1 LGILKKGSLAMGF
14 FSEFGWRPKL
24 SALVVMGLGCPLACA
39 DGPTP
44 DETRP
49 PAAEEAPADEAQA
62 PQAVPPAEGRPGQ
75 GAIRVQPNVIRIA
88 PLGQLPGAIARPQM
102 FQIKLSE
109 FWLGID
115 CTPLHPAMSKH
126 LKLEGDGGLIVEQV
140 MPESPAAKAGFTQH
154 DLLLAAGDKPI
165 ATIQQLMEVLDAA
178 KGQPVEFH
186 ILRAGDRHKL
196 SATPEKRPKLA
207 DRTVPEQPM
216 WVEGEAPKVFSIV
229 RDQLEKGGMP
239 MRIQVFPLGA
249 APTRAAQALD
259 VPDDLKIHVDKQ
271 GKQPAKI
278 VVERGEEKWTVE
290 EDQLDPLPDDV
301 RPHVEAMLDRLF
313 VANPAGD
320 VQFRTNILPGPGTDG
335 PLAERLERRLEE
347 MNRRLE
353 QFRGELDELRKK

>member
-1 LGILKKGSLAMGF
+1 MGF
-14 FSEFGWRPKL
+14 FSDFGWRPRL
-24 SALVVMGLGCPLACA
+24 SAMVVMGLGCPLACA
-39 DGPTP
+39 DEPTL
-44 DETRP
+44 ETSP
-49 PAAEEAPADEAQA
+49 PVVEEAPVDEAQA
-62 PQAVPPAEGRPGQ
+62 PQAAPQAAGAPAQ

-88 PLGQLPGAIARPQM
+88 PLLNRMTAPAPPPQM
-102 FQIKLSE
+102 LQIKLSE

-115 CTPLHPAMSKH
+115 CTPLHPAVKKH
-126 LKLEGDGGLIVEQV
+126 LKLEGEGGLIVEQV
-140 MPESPAAKAGFTQH
+140 MPESPAAKAGFAQH

-186 ILRAGDRHKL
+186 VLRAGDKHKI

-207 DRTVPEQPM
+207 NRTVPDQPM

-249 APTRAAQALD
+249 APTRAAQAQD

-278 VVERGEEKWTVE
+278 IVERGEEKWTVE

-313 VANPAGD
+313 VAKPAGD
-320 VQFRTNILPGPGTDG
+320 VMFHSHPAPFPGADG
-335 PLAERLERRLEE
+335 PLHERVERRMDD

-353 QFRGELDELRKK
+353 QLRSELDELRKK

>member
-1 LGILKKGSLAMGF
+1 V
-14 FSEFGWRPKL
+14 P
-24 SALVVMGLGCPLACA
+24 PA
-39 DGPTP
+39 DGP
-44 DETRP
+44 
-49 PAAEEAPADEAQA
+49 
-62 PQAVPPAEGRPGQ
+62 PGQ
-75 GAIRVQPNVIRIA
+75 ADIRVQPNVIRIA
-88 PLGQLPGAIARPQM
+88 PLGQLPNAVTRPQM

-115 CTPLHPAMSKH
+115 CTPLHPALSKH
-126 LKLEGDGGLIVEQV
+126 LKLEGEGALIVEQV
-140 MPESPAAKAGFTQH
+140 MPESPAAKAGFAQH

-186 ILRAGDRHKL
+186 ILRAGDKQTV

-207 DRTVPEQPM
+207 ERAAPDQPM

-229 RDQLEKGGMP
+229 QDQLKKGGAP

-249 APTRAAQALD
+249 APARATPALN

-278 VVERGEEKWTVE
+278 VVERGDQKWTVE
-290 EDQLDPLPDDV
+290 EDRLGPLPEDV

-320 VQFRTNILPGPGTDG
+320 VQFRANALAIPGTDS
-335 PLAERLERRLEE
+335 PLPERLERRLDD

-353 QFRGELDELRKK
+353 QFRGELDALRNREK